1 MTYNGIKKGDGRVN
15 RLKMYRVGNNLNQG
29 DVAKALGIARG
40 TYCLKE
46 QGKIDFTQTEIN
58 KILKLLNM
66 KYEEIFF

>member
-1 MTYNGIKKGDGRVN
+1 MN

-29 DVAKALGIARG
+29 DVAKAVGIARA

-58 KILKLLNM
+58 KILRLLNR

>member
-1 MTYNGIKKGDGRVN
+1 
-15 RLKMYRVGNNLNQG
+15 MYRVGNNLNQG